1 MQLITN
7 TVKPKFFMM
16 NCNQMDD
23 IELRNI
29 EPDQPLIRSLSRAES
44 FTQQDDTID
53 TEYGSVSVAVQ
64 GDRNKPAILT
74 FHDIGLN
81 HVSNFQAF
89 FNFVDMRILMQSFTI
104 YHVNAP
110 GQTEG
115 APNLPE
121 NYVYPTM
128 DELAETIVPVM
139 KFYGLKHFIGF
150 GAGAGANILSRFA
163 LTHPDCVDGLFLVNP
178 TCTVSGWTEWGYQ
191 KMNAIHLRNSG
202 MTASTLDYLMWHHF
216 GRYLEER
223 SHDLIQIYRQYFNNA
238 VNAYNLS
245 LFIDSYIKR
254 TDLGIVREM
263 DPVKKVNAKNFK
275 CHVLLLAGDMS
286 PHLEDCVTMNSR
298 LDPTNSTWMKLSG
311 CGMVLEEE
319 PAKVSEALRYF
330 LQGLGFVLNQYR
342 RKSSAASSL
351 SCEVTSSSSLSS
363 QSAHS
368 TKRRQV
374 GAKLEVHIVENPI
387 TTLGVPC

>member
-1 MQLITN
+1 
-7 TVKPKFFMM
+7 M
-16 NCNQMDD
+16 NLNMDD

-29 EPDQPLIRSLSRAES
+29 EPDQPLIRSLSRSES
-44 FTQQDDTID
+44 FTQQDDVID
-53 TEYGSVSVAVQ
+53 TEYGAINVAVQ

-81 HVSNFQAF
+81 HISNFQAF
-89 FNFVDMRILMQSFTI
+89 FNFIDMRILMQSFTI

-110 GQTEG
+110 GQSEG

-128 DELAETIVPVM
+128 DELAETLVPVM
-139 KFYGLKHFIGF
+139 KFYGLKHFIGL
-150 GAGAGANILSRFA
+150 GVGAGANILSRFA
-163 LTHPDCVDGLFLVNP
+163 LAHPDCVDGLFLVNP
-178 TCTVSGWTEWGYQ
+178 TCTVSSWTEWGYQ
-191 KMNAIHLRNSG
+191 KLNAMHLRSSG

-216 GRYLEER
+216 GRLLEER
-223 SHDLIQIYRQYFNNA
+223 SHDLIQIYRQYFNTA
-238 VNAYNLS
+238 INAYNLS
-245 LFIDSYIKR
+245 LFIDSYVRR

-263 DPVKKVNAKNFK
+263 DPIKKKTAKNFK
-275 CHVLLLAGDMS
+275 SHILLLAGDMS
-286 PHLEDCVTMNSR
+286 PHLEDSVTMNSR

-330 LQGLGFVLNQYR
+330 LQGLGYALNQYR

-351 SCEVTSSSSLSS
+351 SCEGLNTNTSK
-363 QSAHS
+363 SAHS
-368 TKRRQV
+368 R
-374 GAKLEVHIVENPI
+374 GSSAAKLEVHIVENPI
-387 TTLGVPC
+387 NKLDVPC

>member
-1 MQLITN
+1 
-7 TVKPKFFMM
+7 M
-16 NCNQMDD
+16 NLNMDD

-29 EPDQPLIRSLSRAES
+29 EPDQPLIRSLSRSES

-53 TEYGSVSVAVQ
+53 TEYGAINVAVQ

-89 FNFVDMRILMQSFTI
+89 FNYIDMRILMQSFTI

-110 GQTEG
+110 GQSEG

-121 NYVYPTM
+121 NYIYPTM
-128 DELAETIVPVM
+128 DQLAETLVPVM
-139 KFYGLKHFIGF
+139 KFYGLKHFIGL
-150 GAGAGANILSRFA
+150 GVGAGANIIARFC
-163 LTHPDCVDGLFLVNP
+163 LNP
-178 TCTVSGWTEWGYQ
+178 TCTVSSWTEWGYQ
-191 KMNAIHLRNSG
+191 KLNAMHLRSSG

-216 GRYLEER
+216 GR
-223 SHDLIQIYRQYFNNA
+223 IYKQYFNTA
-238 VNAYNLS
+238 INAYNLS
-245 LFIDSYIKR
+245 LFIDSYIRR

-263 DPVKKVNAKNFK
+263 DPVKKKTAKNFQVFIILFSVISLFINSV

-286 PHLEDCVTMNSR
+286 PHLEDSVTMNSR
-298 LDPTNSTWMKLSG
+298 LDPTNSTWMKLSN

-330 LQGLGFVLNQYR
+330 LQGLGYALNQYR

-351 SCEVTSSSSLSS
+351 SCEGSSSNTSK
-363 QSAHS
+363 SAHS
-368 TKRRQV
+368 R
-374 GAKLEVHIVENPI
+374 GSSASKLEVHIVENPI
-387 TTLGVPC
+387 NRLDVPC